1 MTDGFTIGCSP
12 PVGDQRRRQRAIGE
26 RAVATRERD
35 SVMTSEWQASGD
47 VCHRLA
53 IPERHHRVTTS
64 ASGTAVRERRGFAVM
79 AQPGMIEWM
88 HAQLAEERMMLWR
101 VDIPVDVRCGDGI
114 SQLTAKATEVAT
126 RRREQ

>member
-1 MTDGFTIGCSP
+1 
-12 PVGDQRRRQRAIGE
+12 
-26 RAVATRERD
+26 
-35 SVMTSEWQASGD
+35 
-47 VCHRLA
+47 
-53 IPERHHRVTTS
+53 
-64 ASGTAVRERRGFAVM
+64 M

-101 VDIPVDVRCGDGI
+101 IDIPVDVRCGDGI